1 MNKKQTDTVS
11 KQVKNDK
18 TSTQTI
24 IFTAILGASFL
35 IFAFLLFRYNFLILS
50 QRFLVLALVLVLGI
64 ILFLISKKYNGWKRG
79 LASGFSLLLS
89 LFLIIGSFY
98 LFKSFSA
105 LGRMVINEKNTVETQ
120 NKEELHAALTEE
132 GFDLPEDFVIEE
144 VVKVKEPE
152 GDSFS
157 IYISGIDR
165 YGDIGGISRTDVNLV
180 MNVNTKTHEILT
192 TTIPRD
198 SYVRIAGGGQNEY
211 DKLTHSGIYGIQSS
225 VETIENLFNIDINYY
240 AKVNFTSLIEIV
252 DVLNGVDVENDY
264 AFTTNGGKSF
274 SEGTIHLNGED
285 ALTFSRERYNL
296 PDGDFARGRNHVK
309 VLEAIIRKA
318 ISPQILLNY
327 TSLLDVVSTA
337 VETNMPENK
346 IMELINQQL
355 ASNPNWEFDSV
366 QVKGTGST
374 GVLPSYAMPGFKLYM
389 YQLDEQNVKDIS
401 QMMKDNLGK

>member
-1 MNKKQTDTVS
+1 MDKKQTAIKS
-11 KQVKNDK
+11 KNYKNNK
-18 TSTQTI
+18 TSTQTK
-24 IFTAILGASFL
+24 IFTGIFGASFL
-35 IFAFLLFRYNFLILS
+35 IFTFLLFRYNFLILS
-50 QRFLVLALVLVLGI
+50 QRFLVLAILLVLGI
-64 ILFLISKKYNGWKRG
+64 ALFLLGKFFDGWKRG

-89 LFLIIGSFY
+89 LILIIGSFY

-105 LGRMVINEKNTVETQ
+105 LGRMVIDEKNTVETQ

-132 GFDLPEDFVIEE
+132 GFDLPKDFEIEE
-144 VVKVKEPE
+144 KVTVKEPT

-157 IYISGIDR
+157 VYISGIDR

-225 VETIENLFNIDINYY
+225 VETIENLFNLDINYY
-240 AKVNFTSLIEIV
+240 VRVNFTSVIEIV
-252 DVLNGVDVENDY
+252 DVLGGIDVENDY

-274 SEGTIHLNGED
+274 PEGTIHLNGED

-296 PDGDFARGRNHVK
+296 PDGDFGRGRNHVK
-309 VLEAIIRKA
+309 VLEATIRKA

-327 TSLLDVVSTA
+327 TSVLDIVSTA
-337 VETNMPENK
+337 SETNMPQNK
-346 IMELINQQL
+346 IMELINQQI
-355 ASNPNWEFDSV
+355 ASNPNWKFDSV

-374 GVLPSYAMPGFKLYM
+374 GELPSYAMPGFKLYM
-389 YQLDEQNVKDIS
+389 YQLDEQSVNEIS

>member
-1 MNKKQTDTVS
+1 MNNKQTDIKS
-11 KQVKNDK
+11 KKIKIDK
-18 TSTQTI
+18 TSTQTK
-24 IFTAILGASFL
+24 IFTGILGASFL

-50 QRFLVLALVLVLGI
+50 QRISILAILLVLGTD
-64 ILFLISKKYNGWKRG
+64 LFLMGKFFDGWKRG

-89 LFLIIGSFY
+89 LILIIGSFY

-105 LGRMVINEKNTVETQ
+105 LGRMVIDEKNTVETQ

-132 GFDLPEDFVIEE
+132 GFDLPKDFEIEE
-144 VVKVKEPE
+144 KATVKEPI

-240 AKVNFTSLIEIV
+240 VRVNFTSVVEI
-252 DVLNGVDVENDY
+252 
-264 AFTTNGGKSF
+264 
-274 SEGTIHLNGED
+274 
-285 ALTFSRERYNL
+285 
-296 PDGDFARGRNHVK
+296 GRAHV
-309 VLEAIIRKA
+309 
-318 ISPQILLNY
+318 
-327 TSLLDVVSTA
+327 
-337 VETNMPENK
+337 
-346 IMELINQQL
+346 
-355 ASNPNWEFDSV
+355 
-366 QVKGTGST
+366 
-374 GVLPSYAMPGFKLYM
+374 
-389 YQLDEQNVKDIS
+389 
-401 QMMKDNLGK
+401 